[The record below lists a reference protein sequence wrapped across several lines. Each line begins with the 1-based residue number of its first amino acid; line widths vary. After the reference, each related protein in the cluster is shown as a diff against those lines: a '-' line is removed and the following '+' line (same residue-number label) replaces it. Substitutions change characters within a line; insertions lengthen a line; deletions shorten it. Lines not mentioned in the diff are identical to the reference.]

1 MSSHGAPI
9 PATTA
14 KLYEDAPYVG
24 ALLRISYGV
33 SRERSL
39 LALFERGFTDLNPA
53 LLTAFFYPPPHGVRP
68 IDLAENA
75 NMTKQAM
82 NYLIS
87 QLEELGYMQRSA
99 EKAGGRRLVYLTR
112 RGWMVF
118 ETIWATQLQLQTE
131 WAAKL
136 GEKRF
141 GEFMNML
148 RQLAGF
154 DLRNNETKPPL
165 PESVSRRPR
174 KKQPTRRSSVSG

>member
-9 PATTA
+9 PSTTA
-14 KLYEDAPYVG
+14 KLYQDTPYVG
-24 ALLRISYGV
+24 ALLRISYRV

-39 LALFERGFTDLNPA
+39 QALIAKGFRDLNPA
-53 LLTAFFYPPPHGVRP
+53 LLSAFFYPPPHGVRP

-87 QLEELGYMQRSA
+87 QLEELGYMERHA

-131 WAAKL
+131 WAATL

-141 GEFMNML
+141 GQFMNML

-154 DLRNNETKPPL
+154 DTKDQRLKSAL
-165 PESVSRRPR
+165 PARISARQA
-174 KKQPTRRSSVSG
+174 KKRPTRTS

>member
-1 MSSHGAPI
+1 MSSRGAPI

-14 KLYEDAPYVG
+14 KLQEDAPYVG
-24 ALLRISYGV
+24 ALLRISYQV

-39 LALFERGFTDLNPA
+39 QALMERGFTDLNLA
-53 LLTAFFYPPPHGVRP
+53 LLSAFFYPPPDGVRP

-82 NYLIS
+82 NYLVS
-87 QLEELGYMQRSA
+87 QLEDLGYMERHA

-112 RGWMVF
+112 RGWLVF

-141 GEFMNML
+141 REFMNTL

-154 DLRNNETKPPL
+154 DPKKPRTKSAL
-165 PESVSRRPR
+165 PERTSARQP
-174 KKQPTRRSSVSG
+174 KKHPTRTSSVF

>member
-1 MSSHGAPI
+1 MSSPGSAI
-9 PATTA
+9 PSTIA
-14 KLYEDAPYVG
+14 KLYKHAPYVG
-24 ALLRISYGV
+24 ALLRMANQF

-39 LALFERGFTDLNPA
+39 QALIDNGFTDLNPA
-53 LLTAFFYPPPHGVRP
+53 LLSAFFYPPPHGVRP

-82 NYLIS
+82 NYLVS
-87 QLEELGYMQRSA
+87 QLESLGYMERHA
-99 EKAGGRRLVYLTR
+99 EKTGGRRLVYLTR

-118 ETIWATQLQLQTE
+118 ETIWTTQLQLQAD
-131 WAAKL
+131 WAAQL

-154 DLRNNETKPPL
+154 DQKT
-165 PESVSRRPR
+165 
-174 KKQPTRRSSVSG
+174 

>member
-9 PATTA
+9 PSTTA
-14 KLYEDAPYVG
+14 KLYQDTPYVG
-24 ALLRISYGV
+24 ALLRISYRV

-39 LALFERGFTDLNPA
+39 LALIEDGFTDLNPA
-53 LLTAFFYPPPHGVRP
+53 LLSAFFYPPPHGVRP

-82 NYLIS
+82 NYLVT
-87 QLEELGYMQRSA
+87 QLEELGYMERHA
-99 EKAGGRRLVYLTR
+99 KKAGGRRLVYLTR

-118 ETIWATQLQLQTE
+118 ETIWTTQLQLQAE

-141 GEFMNML
+141 GEFMNTL
-148 RQLAGF
+148 RELAGL
-154 DLRNNETKPPL
+154 DPKTLRT
-165 PESVSRRPR
+165 ESAQSAR
-174 KKQPTRRSSVSG
+174 KSTRQPKKRSKRSW

>member
-14 KLYEDAPYVG
+14 KLQQGAPYVG
-24 ALLRISYGV
+24 ALLRISYRV

-39 LALFERGFTDLNPA
+39 QALMERGFTDLNLA
-53 LLTAFFYPPPHGVRP
+53 LLSAFFYPPPDGVRP

-82 NYLIS
+82 NYLVS
-87 QLEELGYMQRSA
+87 QLEELGYMERHA
-99 EKAGGRRLVYLTR
+99 EKAGGRRLVYLTQ

-118 ETIWATQLQLQTE
+118 ETIWTTQLELQAE
-131 WAAKL
+131 WGAKL
-136 GEKRF
+136 GQKRF
-141 GEFMNML
+141 DEFMNML

-154 DLRNNETKPPL
+154 DLKNLGT
-165 PESVSRRPR
+165 ESAPSAR
-174 KKQPTRRSSVSG
+174 KSTRHPKKRPTRIS

>member
-1 MSSHGAPI
+1 MSSRGSAI

-14 KLYEDAPYVG
+14 KLYQDTPYVG
-24 ALLRISYGV
+24 ALLRISYRV
-33 SRERSL
+33 SRQRSL
-39 LALFERGFTDLNPA
+39 QALIKNGFTDLNAA
-53 LLTAFFYPPPHGVRP
+53 LLSAFFYPPPHGVRP

-82 NYLIS
+82 NYLVS
-87 QLEELGYMQRSA
+87 QLETLGYMERHA
-99 EKAGGRRLVYLTR
+99 EKPGGRRLVYLTR

-118 ETIWATQLQLQTE
+118 ETIWITQLQLQAD
-131 WAAKL
+131 WAAQL

-154 DLRNNETKPPL
+154 DLKRDGTTATL
-165 PESVSRRPR
+165 PTRISKRQG
-174 KKQPTRRSSVSG
+174 KQRPTRRS

>member
-1 MSSHGAPI
+1 MSSRGVPI
-9 PATTA
+9 PSTTA
-14 KLYEDAPYVG
+14 TLQQDAPYVG
-24 ALLRISYGV
+24 ALLRISYRV

-39 LALFERGFTDLNPA
+39 QALIERGFTDLNPA
-53 LLTAFFYPPPHGVRP
+53 LLSAFFYPPPHGVRP

-82 NYLIS
+82 NYLIT
-87 QLEELGYMQRSA
+87 QLEELGYMERHA
-99 EKAGGRRLVYLTR
+99 ERAGDRRLVYLTR

-118 ETIWATQLQLQTE
+118 ETIWTTQLQLQAE

-148 RQLAGF
+148 RELAGF
-154 DLRNNETKPPL
+154 DPKTPRT
-165 PESVSRRPR
+165 ESALSARKSTRRP
-174 KKQPTRRSSVSG
+174 KKRSKRTS

>member
-14 KLYEDAPYVG
+14 KLQEDAPYVG
-24 ALLRISYGV
+24 ALLRISYRV

-39 LALFERGFTDLNPA
+39 QALVARGFTDLNPA
-53 LLTAFFYPPPHGVRP
+53 LLSAFFYPPPHGVRP

-82 NYLIS
+82 NYLVS
-87 QLEELGYMQRSA
+87 QLEELGYMERHA
-99 EKAGGRRLVYLTR
+99 ENGGHRRLVYLTR
-112 RGWMVF
+112 RGWLVF
-118 ETIWATQLQLQTE
+118 ETIWATQLQLQKE
-131 WAAKL
+131 WAAQL

-154 DLRNNETKPPL
+154 DLRSEGATRP
-165 PESVSRRPR
+165 PR
-174 KKQPTRRSSVSG
+174 K